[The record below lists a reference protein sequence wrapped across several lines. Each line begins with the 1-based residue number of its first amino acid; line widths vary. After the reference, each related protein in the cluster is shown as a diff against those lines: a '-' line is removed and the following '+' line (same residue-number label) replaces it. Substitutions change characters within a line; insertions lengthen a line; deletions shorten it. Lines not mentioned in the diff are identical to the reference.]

1 MKINLTLILGV
12 LVLILG
18 SIVFIQ
24 HKKLSRPNPKERIYV
39 PYHIPAQRGAI
50 LSPKNAISNKEY
62 VFLPITKTVTEVDTA
77 LLEKYRA
84 ENDSLKKE
92 LMYKDAIAIR
102 EYEELYTDTLLD
114 INVKAKVRGTLLDL
128 YIPSY
133 TIHPING
140 ETPYDPPIPWD
151 IFIGGELG
159 IPTTYD
165 SNFLLKVNADLR
177 INKMMYG
184 LSYDTDRR
192 IWGRLSYKIL

>member
-1 MKINLTLILGV
+1 MKINLTLILAILV
-12 LVLILG
+12 LVLG

-24 HKKLSRPNPKERIYV
+24 HKKLNEPQEKVYV

-50 LSPKNAISNKEY
+50 LKPIDYVPHKEY
-62 VFLPITKTVTEVDTA
+62 VFLPITKYVTEIDTV

-92 LMYKDAIAIR
+92 LMYKDAITIR
-102 EYEELYTDTLLD
+102 EYEEKYSDTLLD
-114 INVKAKVRGTLLDL
+114 LNVRAKVRGTLLDL

-140 ETPYDPPIPWD
+140 EAVYNPPNEWN
-151 IFIGGELG
+151 IFMGGELG

-165 SNFLLKVNADLR
+165 SNFLLKVNADLH

-184 LSYDTDRR
+184 FGYDTDRR
-192 IWGRLSYKIL
+192 VWGRLSYKIL